1 MQVEK
6 AQEFLRS
13 CCRVCLTVEN
23 EMVDTVNIVENF
35 NKSIAQLL
43 LECADIQVFASFYRH
58 KNRSLVL
65 IPYSVASY
73 RTLRNISQR

>member
-43 LECADIQVFASFYRH
+43 LECADIQVFDSFDII
-58 KNRSLVL
+58 KLLFDSNSIFDCLL
-65 IPYSVASY
+65 
-73 RTLRNISQR
+73 

>member
-43 LECADIQVFASFYRH
+43 LECADIQVFDSFDII
-58 KNRSLVL
+58 KLLFDSNSMFDCLL
-65 IPYSVASY
+65 
-73 RTLRNISQR
+73 